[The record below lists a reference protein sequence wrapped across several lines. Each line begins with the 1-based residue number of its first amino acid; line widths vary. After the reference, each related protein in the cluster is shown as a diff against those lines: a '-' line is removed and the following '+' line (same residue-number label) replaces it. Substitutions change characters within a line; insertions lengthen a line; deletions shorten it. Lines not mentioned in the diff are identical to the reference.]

1 MATTSQPC
9 LNRAQRKQTLARA
22 FQLNESGKAAVRD
35 HHILLIDDVLITGA
49 KLNEAAQ
56 TLTRAGCKSGSAL
69 VIARVRQA
77 SDQIIKM
84 PIRSCDLVQFHLN
97 DRP

>member
-1 MATTSQPC
+1 MAKTSQAG
-9 LNRAQRKQTLARA
+9 LNHAQRKQISARA

-49 KLNEAAQ
+49 TLNEATQ

-69 VIARVRQA
+69 LIARAR
-77 SDQIIKM
+77 
-84 PIRSCDLVQFHLN
+84 
-97 DRP
+97 

>member
-1 MATTSQPC
+1 MATTSQAG
-9 LNRAQRKQTLARA
+9 LNYAQRKQILARA

-49 KLNEAAQ
+49 TLNEAAQ

-69 VIARVRQA
+69 LIARVR
-77 SDQIIKM
+77 
-84 PIRSCDLVQFHLN
+84 
-97 DRP
+97 

>member
-1 MATTSQPC
+1 MAKTNQAG
-9 LNRAQRKQTLARA
+9 LNHAPRKQILARA

-49 KLNEAAQ
+49 TLNEVAQ

-69 VIARVRQA
+69 LIARVR
-77 SDQIIKM
+77 
-84 PIRSCDLVQFHLN
+84 
-97 DRP
+97 